1 MPEIRKYKT
10 EMQQDIENFFVKCF
24 SDLGW
29 DYEPYGEHSDIV
41 NIKDVYMTNGC
52 MWCMYDNN
60 KIIGTIA
67 VRTLDAD
74 NKSVEFKRL
83 YVLREYQGRGYGDIL
98 CKTAINYAKE
108 AKYKKVYADTAKDR
122 AASQHLLSKYG
133 FVKTSK
139 YAGCSLY
146 TDNFYVLE
154 IL

>member
-1 MPEIRKYKT
+1 MPEIKKYNAD
-10 EMQQDIENFFVKCF
+10 MQEAVERFFERCF

-29 DYEPYGEHSDIV
+29 DFEPYGEHSDIL
-41 NIKDVYMTNGC
+41 NIQNVYMKNGC
-52 MWCMYDNN
+52 MWCMFEDGRL
-60 KIIGTIA
+60 IGTIA
-67 VRTLDAD
+67 VRTLDAE
-74 NKSVEFKRL
+74 NKCAEFKRL
-83 YVLREYQGRGYGDIL
+83 YVLKEYQGRGYGDLL
-98 CKTAINYAKE
+98 CKTAMNYARE
-108 AKYKKVYADTAKDR
+108 AKFKKIYADTANDR